1 MVEALV
7 LQEEAEAHQLL
18 ETEVVEVDLQLMVA
32 VVEAED
38 NLSLEVAEEVELLN
52 QAEEVVEEDILVV
65 AVLILQHLFH

>member
-1 MVEALV
+1 MV
-7 LQEEAEAHQLL
+7 LQEEVEAHQLL

-32 VVEAED
+32 AVEAEG

-52 QAEEVVEEDILVV
+52 QVEEVVEEDILEV